1 MGPISLASFD
11 MSQHEIALILNINKP
26 YDRKVVAGI
35 ARFTRTQSDWRL
47 YVEDEPL
54 AKIPNL
60 KRWRGHGIIADLDD
74 PNVLDAVTGL
84 KIPVVN
90 IGGAV
95 FAKSWKNET
104 PYVTTDNSAV
114 AQLAADHLMNQGFTN
129 FAYCGIRQSAINPW
143 STMRG
148 DAFRKILRQHGH
160 DCSEYYGR
168 HTSARQWESVQARIC
183 RWLATLPRPLGLFAC
198 NDARARHVQESCRRL
213 NLQIPADVA
222 ILGVDNDELMCE
234 LANPALSS
242 ISLGTNEIGYEAARL
257 LDDLIAGRRVAKKR
271 KKVQVAP
278 VGIITRESTN
288 TIAIADEVVAQAVEY
303 IRTNIDSSVR
313 VADVTRDADLS
324 RSTLDNRF
332 KQVLG
337 RTVHDEIE
345 RVRLERTRELLATTD
360 CTLSEI
366 ALQTGFGT
374 VHYLAAVFRQST
386 GQTPGEFRKSNIGS
400 RMLE

>member
-1 MGPISLASFD
+1 
-11 MSQHEIALILNINKP
+11 
-26 YDRKVVAGI
+26 
-35 ARFTRTQSDWRL
+35 
-47 YVEDEPL
+47 
-54 AKIPNL
+54 
-60 KRWRGHGIIADLDD
+60 
-74 PNVLDAVTGL
+74 
-84 KIPVVN
+84 
-90 IGGAV
+90 
-95 FAKSWKNET
+95 
-104 PYVTTDNSAV
+104 
-114 AQLAADHLMNQGFTN
+114 
-129 FAYCGIRQSAINPW
+129 
-143 STMRG
+143 
-148 DAFRKILRQHGH
+148 
-160 DCSEYYGR
+160 
-168 HTSARQWESVQARIC
+168 
-183 RWLATLPRPLGLFAC
+183 LFAC

-400 RMLE
+400 RRLE